1 MEREFRVTVVETK
14 KHGEIVGTH
23 QRHQEV
29 GNRNPQHVLGAMLGD
44 VIVSMAPDDAA
55 NVLQALITRL
65 DVLEDESLRP
75 FGKLAILWRVWQ
87 TRGGDVDFGEFVTV
101 EECDVDFTG
110 CVDVEEEE

>member
-44 VIVSMAPDDAA
+44 AIVAMAADDAA

-75 FGKLAILWRVWQ
+75 FGDLASFWRMWK
-87 TRGGDVDFGEFVTV
+87 RGHGEVSFSEFVKIK
-101 EECDVDFTG
+101 EAE
-110 CVDVEEEE
+110 